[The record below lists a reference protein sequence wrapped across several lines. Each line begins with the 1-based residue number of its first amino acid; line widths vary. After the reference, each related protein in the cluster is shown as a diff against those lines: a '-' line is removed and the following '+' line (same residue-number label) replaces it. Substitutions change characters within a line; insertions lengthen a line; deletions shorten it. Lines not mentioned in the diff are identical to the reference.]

1 MCAIGLAGEWFK
13 LEAPIQELIPMA
25 SEWTQEAVL
34 RFLADRGGRVRN
46 VDLTDHFRSTIPTDH
61 LSRTAAKDAFKR
73 CVDSIAFVKV
83 ENGEKYVCLKKK
95 FRGSVKRSDERSC
108 NGHVRNSGAI
118 VKAQRRTVNGDSRTD
133 VVPVRLC
140 EKRDEPKIALSQC
153 CAETTKTDEDE
164 DAKQD
169 LLPGSGYGTGGDA
182 QPPLRISE
190 SVSLGIKAESRV
202 SKPEMGNQL
211 TDNGGTVN
219 EPDRETSE
227 TLQASQPL
235 ASEMSIPESLVTDEC
250 VLPAVTG
257 ETVFGQSARLPT
269 DCPALSGS
277 DLVSDLRLTEEE
289 TAARK
294 GSHCCR
300 RRQSR
305 GSQRSN
311 QSEGGVDEGHLD
323 FVITS
328 GSDSNTPK
336 GSRKS
341 FIEHMMNSS
350 PQVRRSM
357 VLRNSVHLSARYK
370 DSSGTGDGDS
380 ASVNSCSVDDENAV
394 VTLDPLEHEW
404 MMCASDGQWESLHRL
419 LTSEPNLISKKDFV
433 TGFTCFHW
441 AAKQGKPELLAVL
454 VNFAKQHEVAVNINA
469 RSSAG
474 YTPLHLAAMHNHIEV
489 VKLLVGAYDADVE
502 VRDYSGKKAGQ
513 YLRSDVARDI
523 FDIIGA
529 GDDWDAVDAGV
540 AVTGRWRLSKLLQSN
555 LRPLKLLNQ
564 GLGEGDACDN
574 AGVAKPLRRKASL
587 NKFKPRLSKI
597 VHSTSLFERLEREA
611 GEASGSVKSRP
622 KSNLFG

>member
-1 MCAIGLAGEWFK
+1 
-13 LEAPIQELIPMA
+13 MA

-95 FRGSVKRSDERSC
+95 FRGSVKRSDER
-108 NGHVRNSGAI
+108 
-118 VKAQRRTVNGDSRTD
+118 K
-133 VVPVRLC
+133 
-140 EKRDEPKIALSQC
+140 
-153 CAETTKTDEDE
+153 TTKTDEDE

-235 ASEMSIPESLVTDEC
+235 ASEM
-250 VLPAVTG
+250 
-257 ETVFGQSARLPT
+257 
-269 DCPALSGS
+269 
-277 DLVSDLRLTEEE
+277 
-289 TAARK
+289 
-294 GSHCCR
+294 
-300 RRQSR
+300 
-305 GSQRSN
+305 N
-311 QSEGGVDEGHLD
+311 
-323 FVITS
+323 
-328 GSDSNTPK
+328 
-336 GSRKS
+336 
-341 FIEHMMNSS
+341 
-350 PQVRRSM
+350 
-357 VLRNSVHLSARYK
+357 
-370 DSSGTGDGDS
+370 SSGTGDGDS